1 MSLEI
6 PPTER
11 ILWVSITRS
20 TTGLF
25 IIVVGPPATKFCVA
39 EFSPDAPSCGAFRE
53 ADAPV
58 EAPPDVWY
66 GEISA
71 VTNEPMGRASASVDE
86 PSMLALESRS
96 EANLPENIIA

>member
-71 VTNEPMGRASASVDE
+71 VIIA

>member
-58 EAPPDVWY
+58 EAPPDVLY

-71 VTNEPMGRASASVDE
+71 VISA